1 MKFVRQHPV
10 FIAILAVFLLLFG
23 GSIAFLFEAM
33 KARGNAQS
41 ELDALRERRATL
53 WARKPFPKQ
62 PNVEIIQR
70 NAREMKA
77 VVKDCLAVLRGPA
90 IETPDLGELDA
101 KGKILVAR
109 RQMSEA
115 LARAEVKHPE
125 KFQFG
130 FDRYTSYPPKKEHI
144 PMLLRQN
151 AITMELVRLLAE
163 ARIFDLLAIRRV
175 EFEDVAGDAK
185 PAGGY
190 DPKTEPLISQNGKF
204 EFVNQPNYLY
214 AAMPF
219 DLEFICDTEAL
230 RKFLTDLSRSPYVFV
245 PRIITV
251 ENEKKEPMSA
261 TTARSGGV
269 AETAPA
275 FAPGFPASTPRGG
288 VKTTP
293 DSAAPAAFVDP
304 TAIRPVMGEERIKV
318 GIRLDWLD
326 FRHADAPKAGAA
338 GEPHKGRKGGR

>member
-1 MKFVRQHPV
+1 MKLIRQHPV
-10 FIAILAVFLLLFG
+10 FLAILAAFLLLFG
-23 GSIAFLFEAM
+23 GSVAFFVKAM
-33 KARGNAQS
+33 RTRSAAQV
-41 ELDALRERRATL
+41 ELDAWRERRAAL

-62 PNVEIIQR
+62 PNVEIVQR

-77 VVKDCLAVLRGPA
+77 VAEDCLARLRGPV
-90 IETPDLGELDA
+90 IETPNLGELDA

-115 LARAEVKHPE
+115 LVKAEVKHPE

-144 PMLLRQN
+144 PLLLRQN
-151 AITMELVRLLAE
+151 AITAELVRLLAA

-175 EFEDVAGDAK
+175 EFEDVADGAK
-185 PAGGY
+185 AAGGY
-190 DPKTEPLISQNGKF
+190 DPKAEPLISQNGKF

-214 AAMPF
+214 SAMPF

-230 RKFLTDLSRSPYVFV
+230 RRFLTDLSRSPYIFI
-245 PRIITV
+245 PRIVTV
-251 ENEKKEPMSA
+251 ENEKKEPLSA
-261 TTARSGGV
+261 PSARSGG
-269 AETAPA
+269 AEVAPA
-275 FAPGFPASTPRGG
+275 FTPSFPTPAFRGG
-288 VKTTP
+288 VKP
-293 DSAAPAAFVDP
+293 PAESASTAAFVDP

-326 FRHADAPKAGAA
+326 FRHADAVKAGAT
-338 GEPHKGRKGGR
+338 ERSPKGKKGGR